1 MLKQITQN
9 FLVVVDSVD
18 RHDLEAKKS
27 YSIRVGAINE
37 EDAEEKAK
45 SYFKIDGLP
54 VFSTRIV
61 ILNFKKEMIN
71 L

>member
-1 MLKQITQN
+1 MSKQITQN

-18 RHDLEAKKS
+18 RHDLEVKKS

-37 EDAEEKAK
+37 EDAIEKAK
-45 SYFKIDGLP
+45 YYFKRDKLP

-61 ILNFKKEMIN
+61 ILNFKKELLN